1 MLDLR
6 SDETNFAG
14 TELGDILHFR
24 AEDADFVDRI
34 MRIGRHHFDLLAL
47 LQSAVDDAHND
58 NDAQI
63 GVVIRVNQKRL
74 QGRGLIPL
82 GRGQT
87 FHNGFEHEVDANAG
101 LGRDRHSIG
110 GINADHFFN
119 LFFDAIGL
127 CSRQIDFVEHRH
139 DLMSRVERVIDIG
152 ERLGF
157 DTLRGVD
164 DKERSFASCQR
175 TRDFVSKVDVAGR
188 IHQVQNIG
196 LAIERLIF
204 EAHRLGFDRDAAL
217 TLDVH

>member
-47 LQSAVDDAHND
+47 LQSAIDDAHND
-58 NDAQI
+58 NDTQI
-63 GVVIRVNQKRL
+63 CVVIRVNQKRL
-74 QGRGLIPL
+74 QGRSLVTL
-82 GRGQT
+82 WRGQT
-87 FHNGFEHEVDANAG
+87 FHNSFEHKVDTNAG
-101 LGRDRHSIG
+101 LGRDRHSVRR
-110 GINADHFFN
+110 INADDFFN

-127 CSRQIDFVEHRH
+127 SGRQINLVQHRH
-139 DLMSRVERVIDIG
+139 NLMSRVERVIDIG

-196 LAIERLIF
+196 LAVERLIF
-204 EAHRLGFDRDAAL
+204 EANGLGFDGDAAL